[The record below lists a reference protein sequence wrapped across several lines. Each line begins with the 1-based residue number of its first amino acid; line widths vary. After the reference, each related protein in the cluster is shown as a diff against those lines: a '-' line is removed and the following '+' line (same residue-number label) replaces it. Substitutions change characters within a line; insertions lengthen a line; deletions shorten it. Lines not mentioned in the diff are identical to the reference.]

1 MFQEKTENARMLT
14 FLSDN
19 LCVTSVVCLL
29 GRVIYKLQGLQ
40 TVKLISCEIWDS
52 LKCDGILPSVL

>member
-1 MFQEKTENARMLT
+1 MLHVVEIFILQEKTENAKMLT

-19 LCVTSVVCLL
+19 LCVTSVVSLL

-40 TVKLISCEIWDS
+40 TVKVFRFSQI
-52 LKCDGILPSVL
+52 